1 MNNRKENSQAKEN
14 SQGKETLYTIKF
26 KIKEVFELVQLLKIA
41 IQNNNDKDL
50 KSAYRKLN
58 NIKLPMENYDYNYD
72 LPIWKP
78 KNK

>member
-1 MNNRKENSQAKEN
+1 MKKTSQIKET

-26 KIKEVFELVQLLKIA
+26 KIEEVFELVELLKIA

-58 NIKLPMENYDYNYD
+58 NIKLEYGDWDLDYD

-78 KNK
+78 KK

>member
-1 MNNRKENSQAKEN
+1 MKMNSQIKET

-26 KIKEVFELVQLLKIA
+26 KIEEVFELVQLLKIA
-41 IQNNNDKDL
+41 IQNNDDKDL
-50 KSAYRKLN
+50 KNAYRKLN
-58 NIKLPMENYDYNYD
+58 NIEIPIENYDYNYD

>member
-1 MNNRKENSQAKEN
+1 MKKTSQIKET

-26 KIKEVFELVQLLKIA
+26 KIEEVYELVELLKFA
-41 IQNNNDKDL
+41 IQNNDDKDL

-58 NIKLPMENYDYNYD
+58 NIKLEYGDWDLDYD

-78 KNK
+78 KK